1 MPWNCRL
8 TLIPRHCI
16 PLVHCRQP
24 HTLVL
29 VDNRHGV
36 NAALNPPV
44 CADML
49 ACSGFAN
56 APFSEGLSMMIKDI
70 TLWLAL
76 VGMGTSCLGQD
87 TPVKTPRP
95 IPSTRTELKELLE
108 DMKKRP
114 YRVPIPELSESEKQ
128 ELGER
133 STNYE
138 ARLRFNYVPAAEG
151 TVFGA
156 GRSRTAAPGGTA
168 GGAGTARQ
176 DFTRNA
182 DENMTLT
189 YQFKTMLFW
198 IVARTNN
205 CQYCLGHQE
214 WKLSAT
220 GMSDDQIAALDADWS
235 TYTDAEQAAFA
246 YARLL
251 TYEPHL
257 LSDAAIQSVAAHY
270 TPLQVLEMTMSMGGN
285 NAINR
290 WKEGIGI
297 PQSSG
302 NTFAGRSGVAQATE
316 HSDTFLTPTSP
327 RFSDARSIVAP
338 LEIFEGKPSGKGL
351 SSRPALES
359 RDEVLRQLATVA
371 SRTPRLPLV
380 DEATAAAWLK
390 SSGQD
395 IPVTGWVRLIAT
407 FPNEGRGRL
416 PALAAREKQTGDLTE
431 LQKARLNWIIAR
443 QDRAWYAVGQ
453 AFRKLQS
460 LGQTDDQIFAL
471 DSDWHELSAAD
482 RALFSFALNLA
493 ASPIASTDEEAALA
507 LRLTSPRVFVQTVNH
522 VASCAYFNRVTEAAG
537 LPADP

>member
-1 MPWNCRL
+1 ML
-8 TLIPRHCI
+8 KKSALFFS
-16 PLVHCRQP
+16 L
-24 HTLVL
+24 
-29 VDNRHGV
+29 
-36 NAALNPPV
+36 AA
-44 CADML
+44 M
-49 ACSGFAN
+49 GFSAS
-56 APFSEGLSMMIKDI
+56 FG
-70 TLWLAL
+70 
-76 VGMGTSCLGQD
+76 D

-95 IPSTRTELKELLE
+95 IPATRAEMKELLE

-114 YRVPIPELSESEKQ
+114 YRIPLPELTEKEKQ

-138 ARLRFNYVPAAEG
+138 ARLRFNYIPLAEG

-156 GRSRTAAPGGTA
+156 GRPRTATPAGAPGSATA
-168 GGAGTARQ
+168 PRQ

-220 GMSDDQIAALDADWS
+220 GMSDDAIAALDADWS
-235 TYTDAEQAAFA
+235 SYSEAEQAAFA

-251 TYEPHL
+251 TYEPHRI
-257 LSDAAIQSVAAHY
+257 SDEEIAKVAKHY
-270 TPLQVLEMTMSMGGN
+270 TPLQIVEMTMSMGGN

-302 NTFAGRSGVAQATE
+302 NTFAGRGGAVPAAE
-316 HSDTFLTPTSP
+316 HSDTFLTPTST
-327 RFSDARSIVAP
+327 RFKDARSIVAP
-338 LEIFEGKPSGKGL
+338 LEIFNGKPSGQGIMN
-351 SSRPALES
+351 RPQLET
-359 RDEVLRQLATVA
+359 RDEVLVTLEKV
-371 SRTPRLPLV
+371 SKRTPRLPLV
-380 DEATAAAWLK
+380 DEAVAATWLK
-390 SSGQD
+390 DNGQD
-395 IPVTGWVRLIAT
+395 IPVTSWVRLIAN

-416 PALAAREKQTGDLTE
+416 PSLASREKQTGDLTE
-431 LQKARLNWIIAR
+431 LQKAQLNWIIAR

-453 AFRKLQS
+453 AFKTLKS
-460 LGQTDDQIFAL
+460 LGQTEDQIFAL
-471 DSDWHELSAAD
+471 DGEWKELSAVD
-482 RALFSFALNLA
+482 QALFRFAKNLT
-493 ASPIASTDEEAALA
+493 ASPIASSDEDAAAALQQ
-507 LRLTSPRVFVQTVNH
+507 TSPSTVVQTVNH

-537 LPADP
+537 LAIE

>member
-1 MPWNCRL
+1 ML
-8 TLIPRHCI
+8 KKSALFFS
-16 PLVHCRQP
+16 L
-24 HTLVL
+24 
-29 VDNRHGV
+29 
-36 NAALNPPV
+36 AA
-44 CADML
+44 M
-49 ACSGFAN
+49 GFSAS
-56 APFSEGLSMMIKDI
+56 FG
-70 TLWLAL
+70 
-76 VGMGTSCLGQD
+76 D

-95 IPSTRTELKELLE
+95 IPATRAEMKELLE

-114 YRVPIPELSESEKQ
+114 YRIPLPELTEKEKQ

-138 ARLRFNYVPAAEG
+138 ARLRFNYIPLAEG

-156 GRSRTAAPGGTA
+156 GRPRTATPAGAPGSATA
-168 GGAGTARQ
+168 PRQ

-220 GMSDDQIAALDADWS
+220 GMSDDAIAALDADWS
-235 TYTDAEQAAFA
+235 SYSEAEQAAFA

-251 TYEPHL
+251 TYEPHRI
-257 LSDAAIQSVAAHY
+257 SDEEIAKVAKHY
-270 TPLQVLEMTMSMGGN
+270 TPLQIVEMTMSMGGN

-302 NTFAGRSGVAQATE
+302 NTFAGRGGAVPAAE
-316 HSDTFLTPTSP
+316 HSDTFLTPTST
-327 RFSDARSIVAP
+327 RFKDARSIVAP
-338 LEIFEGKPSGKGL
+338 LEIFDGKPSGQGITN
-351 SSRPALES
+351 RPQLET
-359 RDEVLRQLATVA
+359 RDEVLVTLEKV
-371 SRTPRLPLV
+371 SKRTPRLPLV
-380 DEATAAAWLK
+380 DEAVAATWLK
-390 SSGQD
+390 DNSQD
-395 IPVTGWVRLIAT
+395 IPVTSWVRLIAN

-416 PALAAREKQTGDLTE
+416 PSLASREKQTGDLTE
-431 LQKARLNWIIAR
+431 LQKAQLNWIIAR

-453 AFRKLQS
+453 AFKTLKS
-460 LGQTDDQIFAL
+460 LGQTEDQIFAL
-471 DSDWHELSAAD
+471 DGEWKELSAVD
-482 RALFSFALNLA
+482 QALFRFAKNLA
-493 ASPIASTDEEAALA
+493 ASPIASSDEDAAAALQQ
-507 LRLTSPRVFVQTVNH
+507 TSPSTVVQTVNH

-537 LPADP
+537 LAIE

>member
-1 MPWNCRL
+1 MFKKTAL
-8 TLIPRHCI
+8 FFSL
-16 PLVHCRQP
+16 
-24 HTLVL
+24 
-29 VDNRHGV
+29 
-36 NAALNPPV
+36 AA
-44 CADML
+44 M
-49 ACSGFAN
+49 S
-56 APFSEGLSMMIKDI
+56 FSASNG
-70 TLWLAL
+70 
-76 VGMGTSCLGQD
+76 D

-95 IPSTRTELKELLE
+95 IPATRTEMKELLE

-114 YRVPIPELSESEKQ
+114 YRIPLPELTEKEKQ

-138 ARLRFNYVPAAEG
+138 ARLRFNYIPLAEG

-156 GRSRTAAPGGTA
+156 GRPRMATPPGTPGSANAP
-168 GGAGTARQ
+168 RQ

-220 GMSDDQIAALDADWS
+220 GMSDDAIAALDADWS
-235 TYTDAEQAAFA
+235 SYSEAEQAAFA

-251 TYEPHL
+251 TYEPHRI
-257 LSDAAIQSVAAHY
+257 SDEEVAKVTKHY
-270 TPLQVLEMTMSMGGN
+270 TPLQIVEMTMSMGGN

-302 NTFAGRSGVAQATE
+302 NTFAGRGGAVPAAE
-316 HSDTFLTPTSP
+316 HSDTFLTPTST
-327 RFSDARSIVAP
+327 RFKDARSIVAP
-338 LEIFEGKPSGKGL
+338 LEIFNGKPSGHGITN
-351 SSRPALES
+351 RPQLET
-359 RDEVLRQLATVA
+359 RDEVLVMLEQVA
-371 SRTPRLPLV
+371 KRTSRLPLV
-380 DEATAAAWLK
+380 DEAVAATWLK
-390 SSGQD
+390 DNNQD
-395 IPVTGWVRLIAT
+395 IPVTVWVRLIAN

-416 PALAAREKQTGDLTE
+416 PSLASREKQTGDLTE
-431 LQKARLNWIIAR
+431 LQKAQLNWIVAR

-453 AFRKLQS
+453 AFKTLKS
-460 LGQTDDQIFAL
+460 LGQTEDQIFAL
-471 DSDWHELSAAD
+471 DGEWKEQSAVD
-482 RALFSFALNLA
+482 QALFRFAKNLA
-493 ASPIASTDEEAALA
+493 ASPIASSDEDAAAALQQ
-507 LRLTSPRVFVQTVNH
+507 TSPATVVQTVNH

-537 LPADP
+537 LAIE

>member
-1 MPWNCRL
+1 ML
-8 TLIPRHCI
+8 KKSALFFS
-16 PLVHCRQP
+16 L
-24 HTLVL
+24 
-29 VDNRHGV
+29 
-36 NAALNPPV
+36 AA
-44 CADML
+44 M
-49 ACSGFAN
+49 GFSAS
-56 APFSEGLSMMIKDI
+56 FG
-70 TLWLAL
+70 
-76 VGMGTSCLGQD
+76 D

-95 IPSTRTELKELLE
+95 IPATRAEMKELLE

-114 YRVPIPELSESEKQ
+114 YRIPLPELTEKEKQ

-138 ARLRFNYVPAAEG
+138 ARLRYNYIPVAEG

-156 GRSRTAAPGGTA
+156 GRPRTATPPGTPGSANAP
-168 GGAGTARQ
+168 RL

-220 GMSDDQIAALDADWS
+220 GMSDDAIAALDADWS
-235 TYTDAEQAAFA
+235 SYSEAEQAAFA

-251 TYEPHL
+251 TYEPHRI
-257 LSDAAIQSVAAHY
+257 SDEEIAKVAKHY
-270 TPLQVLEMTMSMGGN
+270 TPLQIVEMTMSMGGN

-302 NTFAGRSGVAQATE
+302 NTFAGRGGAAPAAE
-316 HSDTFLTPTSP
+316 HSDTFLTPTST
-327 RFSDARSIVAP
+327 RFKDARSIVAP
-338 LEIFEGKPSGKGL
+338 LEIFNGKPSGQGITN
-351 SSRPALES
+351 RPTLET
-359 RDEVLRQLATVA
+359 RDEVLVMLEKVA
-371 SRTPRLPLV
+371 KRTPRLPLV
-380 DEATAAAWLK
+380 DEAVAAAWLK
-390 SSGQD
+390 DNAQD
-395 IPVTGWVRLIAT
+395 IPVTSWVRLIAN

-416 PALAAREKQTGDLTE
+416 PSLASREKQTGDLTE
-431 LQKARLNWIIAR
+431 LQKAQLNWIIAR

-453 AFRKLQS
+453 AFKTLKS
-460 LGQTDDQIFAL
+460 LGQTEDQIFAL
-471 DSDWHELSAAD
+471 DGDWHELSAID
-482 RALFSFALNLA
+482 QALFRFAKNLA
-493 ASPIASTDEEAALA
+493 ASPIASSDEDAAAALQQ
-507 LRLTSPRVFVQTVNH
+507 TSPGTVVQTVNH

-537 LPADP
+537 LAIE

>member
-1 MPWNCRL
+1 ML
-8 TLIPRHCI
+8 KKSALFFS
-16 PLVHCRQP
+16 L
-24 HTLVL
+24 
-29 VDNRHGV
+29 
-36 NAALNPPV
+36 AA
-44 CADML
+44 M
-49 ACSGFAN
+49 GFSAS
-56 APFSEGLSMMIKDI
+56 FG
-70 TLWLAL
+70 
-76 VGMGTSCLGQD
+76 D

-95 IPSTRTELKELLE
+95 IPATRAEMKELLE

-114 YRVPIPELSESEKQ
+114 YRIPLPELTEKEKQ

-138 ARLRFNYVPAAEG
+138 ARLRFNYIPLAEG

-156 GRSRTAAPGGTA
+156 GRPRTATPAGAPGSATA
-168 GGAGTARQ
+168 PRQ

-220 GMSDDQIAALDADWS
+220 GMSDDAIAALDADWS
-235 TYTDAEQAAFA
+235 SYSEAEQAAFA

-251 TYEPHL
+251 TYEPHRI
-257 LSDAAIQSVAAHY
+257 SDEENAKVAKHY
-270 TPLQVLEMTMSMGGN
+270 TPLQIVEMTMSMGGN

-302 NTFAGRSGVAQATE
+302 NTFAGRGGAVPAAE
-316 HSDTFLTPTSP
+316 HSDTFLTPTST
-327 RFSDARSIVAP
+327 RFKDARSIVAP
-338 LEIFEGKPSGKGL
+338 LEIFNGKPSGQGITN
-351 SSRPALES
+351 RPQLET
-359 RDEVLRQLATVA
+359 RDEVLVTLEKV
-371 SRTPRLPLV
+371 SKRTPRLPLV
-380 DEATAAAWLK
+380 DEAVAATWLK
-390 SSGQD
+390 DNGQD
-395 IPVTGWVRLIAT
+395 IPVTSWVRLIAN

-416 PALAAREKQTGDLTE
+416 PSLASREKQTGDLTE
-431 LQKARLNWIIAR
+431 LQKAQLNWIIAR

-453 AFRKLQS
+453 AFKTLKS
-460 LGQTDDQIFAL
+460 LGQTEDQIFAL
-471 DSDWHELSAAD
+471 DGEWKELSAVD
-482 RALFSFALNLA
+482 QALFRFAKNLA
-493 ASPIASTDEEAALA
+493 ASPIASSDEDAAAALQQ
-507 LRLTSPRVFVQTVNH
+507 TSPSTVVQTVNH

-537 LPADP
+537 LAIE

>member
-1 MPWNCRL
+1 ML
-8 TLIPRHCI
+8 KKSALFFS
-16 PLVHCRQP
+16 L
-24 HTLVL
+24 
-29 VDNRHGV
+29 
-36 NAALNPPV
+36 AA
-44 CADML
+44 M
-49 ACSGFAN
+49 GFSAS
-56 APFSEGLSMMIKDI
+56 FG
-70 TLWLAL
+70 
-76 VGMGTSCLGQD
+76 D

-95 IPSTRTELKELLE
+95 IPATRTEMKELLE

-114 YRVPIPELSESEKQ
+114 YRIPLPELTEKEKQ

-138 ARLRFNYVPAAEG
+138 ARLRFNYIPLAEG

-156 GRSRTAAPGGTA
+156 GRPRTATPAGAPGSATA
-168 GGAGTARQ
+168 PRQ

-220 GMSDDQIAALDADWS
+220 GMSDDAIAALDADWS
-235 TYTDAEQAAFA
+235 SYSEAEQAAFA

-251 TYEPHL
+251 TYEPHRI
-257 LSDAAIQSVAAHY
+257 SDEEIAKVAKHY
-270 TPLQVLEMTMSMGGN
+270 TPLQIVEMTMSMGGN

-302 NTFAGRSGVAQATE
+302 NTFAGRGGAVPAAE
-316 HSDTFLTPTSP
+316 HSDTFLTPTST
-327 RFSDARSIVAP
+327 RFKDARSIVAP
-338 LEIFEGKPSGKGL
+338 LEIFNGKPSGQGIMN
-351 SSRPALES
+351 RPQLET
-359 RDEVLRQLATVA
+359 RDEVLVTLEKV
-371 SRTPRLPLV
+371 SKRTPRLPLV
-380 DEATAAAWLK
+380 DEAVAATWLK
-390 SSGQD
+390 DNGQD
-395 IPVTGWVRLIAT
+395 IPVTSWVRLIAN

-416 PALAAREKQTGDLTE
+416 PSLASREKQTGDLTE
-431 LQKARLNWIIAR
+431 LQKAQLNWIIAR

-453 AFRKLQS
+453 AFKTLKS
-460 LGQTDDQIFAL
+460 LGQTEDQIFAL
-471 DSDWHELSAAD
+471 DGEWKELSAVD
-482 RALFSFALNLA
+482 QALFRFAKNLA
-493 ASPIASTDEEAALA
+493 ASPIASSDEDAAAALQQ
-507 LRLTSPRVFVQTVNH
+507 TSPSTVVQTVNH

-537 LPADP
+537 LAIE

>member
-1 MPWNCRL
+1 ML
-8 TLIPRHCI
+8 KKSALFFS
-16 PLVHCRQP
+16 L
-24 HTLVL
+24 
-29 VDNRHGV
+29 
-36 NAALNPPV
+36 AAL
-44 CADML
+44 
-49 ACSGFAN
+49 GFSAS
-56 APFSEGLSMMIKDI
+56 FG
-70 TLWLAL
+70 
-76 VGMGTSCLGQD
+76 D

-95 IPSTRTELKELLE
+95 IPATRAEMKELLE

-114 YRVPIPELSESEKQ
+114 YRIPLPELTEKEKQ

-138 ARLRFNYVPAAEG
+138 ARLRFNYIPLAEG

-156 GRSRTAAPGGTA
+156 GRPRTATPAGAPGSATA
-168 GGAGTARQ
+168 PRQ

-220 GMSDDQIAALDADWS
+220 GMSDDAIAALDADWS
-235 TYTDAEQAAFA
+235 SYSEAEQAAFA

-251 TYEPHL
+251 TYEPHRI
-257 LSDAAIQSVAAHY
+257 SDEEVAKVAKHY
-270 TPLQVLEMTMSMGGN
+270 TPLQIVEMTMSMGGN

-302 NTFAGRSGVAQATE
+302 NTFAGRGGAVPAAE
-316 HSDTFLTPTSP
+316 HSDTFLTPTST
-327 RFSDARSIVAP
+327 RFKDARSIVAP
-338 LEIFEGKPSGKGL
+338 LEIFNGKPSGQGIMN
-351 SSRPALES
+351 RPQLET
-359 RDEVLRQLATVA
+359 RDEVLVTLEKV
-371 SRTPRLPLV
+371 SKRTPRLPLV
-380 DEATAAAWLK
+380 DEAVAATWLK
-390 SSGQD
+390 DNGQD
-395 IPVTGWVRLIAT
+395 IPVTSWVRLIAN

-416 PALAAREKQTGDLTE
+416 PSLASREKQTGDLTE
-431 LQKARLNWIIAR
+431 LQKAQLNWIIAR

-453 AFRKLQS
+453 AFKTLKS
-460 LGQTDDQIFAL
+460 LGQTEDQIFAL
-471 DSDWHELSAAD
+471 DGEWKELSAVD
-482 RALFSFALNLA
+482 QALFRFAKNLA
-493 ASPIASTDEEAALA
+493 ASPIASSDEDAAAALQQ
-507 LRLTSPRVFVQTVNH
+507 TSPSTVVQTVNH

-537 LPADP
+537 LAIE

>member
-1 MPWNCRL
+1 MFKKTAL
-8 TLIPRHCI
+8 FFSL
-16 PLVHCRQP
+16 
-24 HTLVL
+24 
-29 VDNRHGV
+29 
-36 NAALNPPV
+36 AA
-44 CADML
+44 
-49 ACSGFAN
+49 
-56 APFSEGLSMMIKDI
+56 
-70 TLWLAL
+70 
-76 VGMGTSCLGQD
+76 MGTSVSHGD

-95 IPSTRTELKELLE
+95 IPATRTEMKELLE

-114 YRVPIPELSESEKQ
+114 YRIPLPELTEKEKQ

-138 ARLRFNYVPAAEG
+138 ARLRFNYIPIAEG

-156 GRSRTAAPGGTA
+156 GRPRTAAPA
-168 GGAGTARQ
+168 GASGSANAPRQ

-220 GMSDDQIAALDADWS
+220 GMSDDAIAALDADWS
-235 TYTDAEQAAFA
+235 SYSEAEQAAFA

-251 TYEPHL
+251 TYEPHRI
-257 LSDAAIQSVAAHY
+257 SDEEVAKVAKHY
-270 TPLQVLEMTMSMGGN
+270 TPLQIVEMTMSMGGN

-302 NTFAGRSGVAQATE
+302 NTFAGRGGAVPAAE
-316 HSDTFLTPTSP
+316 HSDTFLTPTST
-327 RFSDARSIVAP
+327 RFKDARSIVAP
-338 LEIFEGKPSGKGL
+338 LEIFNGKPSGQGITN
-351 SSRPALES
+351 RPQLET
-359 RDEVLRQLATVA
+359 RDEVLVMLEKVA
-371 SRTPRLPLV
+371 KRTSRLPLV
-380 DEATAAAWLK
+380 DEAVAATWLK
-390 SSGQD
+390 D
-395 IPVTGWVRLIAT
+395 NNLNIPVTAWVRLIAN

-416 PALAAREKQTGDLTE
+416 PSLASREKQTGDLTE
-431 LQKARLNWIIAR
+431 LQKAQLNWIVAR

-453 AFRKLQS
+453 AFKTLKS
-460 LGQTDDQIFAL
+460 LGQTEDQIFAL
-471 DSDWHELSAAD
+471 DGEWKEQSAVD
-482 RALFSFALNLA
+482 QALFRFAKNLA
-493 ASPIASTDEEAALA
+493 ASPIASSDEDAAAALQQ
-507 LRLTSPRVFVQTVNH
+507 TSPGTVVQTVNH

-537 LPADP
+537 LAIE